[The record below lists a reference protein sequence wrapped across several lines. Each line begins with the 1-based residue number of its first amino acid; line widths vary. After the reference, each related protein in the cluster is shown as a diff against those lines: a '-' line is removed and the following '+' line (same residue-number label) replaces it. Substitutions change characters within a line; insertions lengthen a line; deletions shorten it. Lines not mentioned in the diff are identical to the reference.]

1 MERIIR
7 FDGLVGQ
14 RVGTGYPRFS
24 RWAFDE
30 RIQDIESTFNSQV
43 CTQ

>member
-7 FDGLVGQ
+7 FDDRVGK
-14 RVGTGYPRFS
+14 RVGTGYPRFT

-30 RIQDIESTFNSQV
+30 KIQDIESSFNTTV
-43 CTQ
+43 GT